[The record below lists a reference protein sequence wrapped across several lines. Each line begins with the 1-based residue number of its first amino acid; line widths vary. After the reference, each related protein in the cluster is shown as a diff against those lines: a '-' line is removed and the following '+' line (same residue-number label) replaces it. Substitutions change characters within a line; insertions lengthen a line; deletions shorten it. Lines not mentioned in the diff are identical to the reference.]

1 MALKDVKAQQEKIEL
16 DAQQR
21 EYLDAV
27 LPDIYNNLLPDVPRT
42 MATELAII
50 EFAGDGDPFGV
61 TADTVRFC
69 LENPGSNPN
78 DTLRARLG
86 QVVSPK
92 DQKIKLIEE
101 IADLLSFRDPASL
114 ANEVKRMAWWSIDA
128 LIRRKAEI
136 EAAQANA
143 GKSREQLSNEVR
155 AQRSGYEQFEPLP
168 AHYTPPGKPDCPVPW
183 SKQLLNKLG
192 ETGYGKNNALRIL
205 LRKHGPDQLNEAI
218 RLTELRK
225 GAR

>member
-27 LPDIYNNLLPDVPRT
+27 LPDIYNKHLPDVPRT
-42 MATELAII
+42 MATESAII

-69 LENPGSNPN
+69 LENPGPNPN

-114 ANEVKRMAWWSIDA
+114 ANEVKRMAWWTIDA

-136 EAAQANA
+136 IAAQANA
-143 GKSREQLSNEVR
+143 VKSRQQLSSEVK
-155 AQRSGYEQFEPLP
+155 AQRSGYSEFEPLP
-168 AHYTPPGKPDCPVPW
+168 DAYTPPGKPDCPVPW
-183 SKQLLNKLG
+183 SKQLLAKLG
-192 ETGYGKNNALRIL
+192 ETGTGKNNALRIL
-205 LRKHGPDQLNEAI
+205 IRRHGADAVNEAVRI
-218 RLTELRK
+218 SELRR